1 MFFSFLGET
10 QLTKL
15 KHYWLFKDSEL
26 GLKKQNN
33 KKQFEQV
40 ESDVGRVRKTES
52 PGLKVNFDVAER
64 SLLSLKR
71 PWAPNPAVIN
81 RVDTVGAGMEP
92 RSAA

>member
-1 MFFSFLGET
+1 M
-10 QLTKL
+10 
-15 KHYWLFKDSEL
+15 
-26 GLKKQNN
+26 
-33 KKQFEQV
+33 
-40 ESDVGRVRKTES
+40 GRVRKTDS
-52 PGLKVNFDVAER
+52 PPLPPPGLKVNFDVAER